1 MAVLKKKG
9 DFLTDLV
16 VRVVRLSSVTA
27 GAVASGLTCL
37 SRLLT
42 GRGRVNWSDVSQ
54 LYGVVLAF
62 MTDSR
67 PKVHF
72 LISLPANDLI
82 EFYLFLFLFLFLI
95 SVVFLI

>member
-1 MAVLKKKG
+1 M
-9 DFLTDLV
+9 TDLV

-27 GAVASGLTCL
+27 GAVASGLTSL

-67 PKVHF
+67 LKVNF
-72 LISLPANDLI
+72 FISLPVHDLI
-82 EFYLFLFLFLFLI
+82 EYYLFLFLFLI
-95 SVVFLI
+95 YVVFLI

>member
-67 PKVHF
+67 LKVNF
-72 LISLPANDLI
+72 FISLPVHDLI
-82 EFYLFLFLFLFLI
+82 EYYLFLFLFLI
-95 SVVFLI
+95 YVVFLI

>member
-1 MAVLKKKG
+1 M
-9 DFLTDLV
+9 
-16 VRVVRLSSVTA
+16 RVVRLSSVTA

-42 GRGRVNWSDVSQ
+42 GRWRVNWSDVSQ

-67 PKVHF
+67 LKVNF
-72 LISLPANDLI
+72 FISLPVHDLI
-82 EFYLFLFLFLFLI
+82 EYYLFLFLFLI
-95 SVVFLI
+95 YVVFLI